1 MKSGTLKARE
11 ERRLLRGHCWAFR
24 NEFEQLP
31 KAEDGEVVDVF
42 SEKRRFVARGF
53 FQANGGIAV
62 RLLTRR
68 QEEIDDVFL
77 QTRIDV
83 ARAYR
88 RAMYPGSNVYRWI
101 FGESD
106 GLPGLVADRYGSV
119 IIAQSACAFYGE
131 RAEQIANIFLA
142 CEGINGVQVSVNDK
156 VQQFGEVPESIPV
169 TIDDVR
175 LEVNLADAQKTGLFL
190 DQRDNRRTM
199 LSYVQGARVL
209 DGHCYVGQ
217 WAIAAAQ
224 GGAAFVHAV
233 DTSEAALDSARAH
246 AQLNQVADRCNFEKA
261 DVEAVLDRGRCYDT
275 IILDPP
281 AFAKSRA
288 QAKKALSRYQSLN
301 AKALEV
307 VNVGGYLITSSCSHF
322 VDMGDFLEMI
332 KRAAATAQRE
342 VWVLETRGAAR
353 DHPVLL
359 AMPETAYL
367 KCVVLRVF

>member
-24 NEFEQLP
+24 NEFDQLP
-31 KAEDGEVVDVF
+31 KADDGELVDVF

-53 FQANGGIAV
+53 YQASGGIAV
-62 RLLTRR
+62 RLFTRR
-68 QEEIDDVFL
+68 QEEIDETFL
-77 QTRIDV
+77 QARLDV

-88 RAMYPGSNVYRWI
+88 EAMYPGSDVYRWV

-106 GLPGLVADRYGSV
+106 GLPGLVADRYGSIV
-119 IIAQSACAFYGE
+119 SAQTSCAFYGE
-131 RAEQIANIFLA
+131 RTQQIAKLFLA
-142 CEGINGVQVSVNDK
+142 NQDITGVRISVNDK
-156 VQQFGEVPESIPV
+156 VQQFGDVPEILSCTVDGIKV
-169 TIDDVR
+169 E
-175 LEVNLADAQKTGLFL
+175 LNLAETQKTGLFL
-190 DQRDNRRTM
+190 DQRDNRQAM
-199 LSYVQGARVL
+199 LPYVQGARVL
-209 DGHCYVGQ
+209 DGHCYLGQ

-233 DTSEAALDSARAH
+233 DSSETAIDSARAH
-246 AQLNQVADRCNFEKA
+246 AQLNAVADRCNFEKV
-261 DVEAVLDRGRCYDT
+261 DVETVLDRGRCYDT

-288 QAKKALSRYQSLN
+288 QTKKALSRYQSLN

-322 VDMGDFLEMI
+322 VDMPDFLEMI

-359 AMPETAYL
+359 AMPETSYL
-367 KCVVLRVF
+367 KCVILRVF